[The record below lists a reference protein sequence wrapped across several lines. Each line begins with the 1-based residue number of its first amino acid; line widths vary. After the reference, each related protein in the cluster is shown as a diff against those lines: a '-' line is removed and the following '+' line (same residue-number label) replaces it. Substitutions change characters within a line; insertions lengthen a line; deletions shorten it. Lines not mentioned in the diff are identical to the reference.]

1 MFFLGQVV
9 EKCQKSSEG
18 VSVPNIATNSAETFN
33 TETHASKCFPQDFC
47 PRGILTGMEQSV
59 LFVPVSGPSGMGEF
73 ARTRAVADALVAAW
87 PAVRPHFLLHR
98 EAPYAQG
105 LRYPVIRLPKSP

>member
-1 MFFLGQVV
+1 
-9 EKCQKSSEG
+9 
-18 VSVPNIATNSAETFN
+18 
-33 TETHASKCFPQDFC
+33 
-47 PRGILTGMEQSV
+47 MEQSV

-105 LRYPVIRLPKSP
+105 LRYPVIRLPKSPTLCSNRSEEHTSELQSH